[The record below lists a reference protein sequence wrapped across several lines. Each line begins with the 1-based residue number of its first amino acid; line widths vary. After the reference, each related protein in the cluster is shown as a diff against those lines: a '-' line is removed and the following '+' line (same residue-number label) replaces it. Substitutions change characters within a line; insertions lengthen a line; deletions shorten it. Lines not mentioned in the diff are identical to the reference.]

1 MPAEALEASWADAPR
16 PRATP
21 RQTQWATPSRRRTA
35 EATKLLDR
43 TAWLLARHP
52 DLWLTLTEAE
62 HARLGG
68 LPLPHGPFFCALE
81 RVVHEHG
88 ALTLEALDAELRSL
102 TDAESIAPLMAR
114 VRGLHHF
121 EQDENAAEDLRLLMH
136 RLQQQTVD
144 EELQWLMESG
154 DLSEAAM
161 QRGKALLAERARLR
175 AAPPPALT
183 NAGD

>member
-1 MPAEALEASWADAPR
+1 
-16 PRATP
+16 
-21 RQTQWATPSRRRTA
+21 
-35 EATKLLDR
+35 
-43 TAWLLARHP
+43 
-52 DLWLTLTEAE
+52 
-62 HARLGG
+62 
-68 LPLPHGPFFCALE
+68 
-81 RVVHEHG
+81 
-88 ALTLEALDAELRSL
+88 
-102 TDAESIAPLMAR
+102 MAR